1 METSVTLMIIAL
13 FWIVLVVADLCVSLV
28 LKLTAKVPFRKAF
41 RWGLLSLLVPPVVIA
56 YGSVV
61 DRNRFEIKEV
71 SLEYPDLPESFDG
84 YRIIHI
90 SDLHARSY
98 AKRTARLERAAQ
110 IINGLDADL
119 IAFTG
124 DLISLVPDEIDPV
137 ASSLST
143 LKAKDGVVSVLGN
156 HDYGTYADTSGVLVD
171 DLIAKEREMGW
182 ELLLNEHKVLHRG
195 ADSIVVIGV
204 ENTSVSHFFPS
215 NGDLTKAS
223 EGTDGAF
230 RIVLTHDP
238 MHWESEI
245 LGQDYALTL
254 SGHTHAMQLS
264 IFGWSPSSLMFKHSD
279 GLYTE
284 DSQHLYIN
292 VGLGETLFPARI
304 GARPEI
310 TVITLE
316 KSKRKI

>member
-1 METSVTLMIIAL
+1 MIIAL